1 MVTVATIWLQIQ
13 DLERRE
19 VADADGRRISFWV
32 SDIQIGKPML
42 SDKEV
47 FSSDR
52 YIYPSEVF
60 RGQGHILSGPNNY

>member
-1 MVTVATIWLQIQ
+1 MATVSNMHSSAQ

-19 VADADGRRISFWV
+19 VSDANGRTISFWV

-42 SDKEV
+42 AEKEV

-52 YIYPSEVF
+52 YIYPAEVWAGMRTLF
-60 RGQGHILSGPNNY
+60 ASGVT